1 MKKLTKKDLID
12 SLMNC
17 KNDDLA
23 LVISDD
29 GVSEKF
35 ITDVKETSNK
45 IKLIAK
51 W

>member
-1 MKKLTKKDLID
+1 MKKLTKKELID
-12 SLMNC
+12 ALTKC
-17 KNDDLA
+17 ENDDFTI
-23 LVISDD
+23 VISDD

-45 IKLIAK
+45 IKLIAR

>member
-1 MKKLTKKDLID
+1 MKKLTKKELID
-12 SLMNC
+12 ALMKC
-17 KNDDLA
+17 KSDDLTI
-23 LVISDD
+23 VIADG

-45 IKLIAK
+45 IKLIAR

>member
-1 MKKLTKKDLID
+1 MKKLTKGELIG
-12 SLMNC
+12 LLKKC
-17 KNDDLA
+17 KSNDTTI
-23 LVISDD
+23 VISDD

-35 ITDVKETSNK
+35 ITDVKEANSK